1 MASIPDY
8 KRHAILYVDDELMAL
23 KYFEKTF
30 GAEFTVLTADSAEE
44 GMKLIES
51 RGDEIGV
58 LLSDQR
64 MPGQKGVQLLEQTL
78 KLRPHIVRMLI
89 TAYADYGVTVDAVN
103 IGAVFRYIS
112 KPIQV
117 EDMRNTL
124 RRALEFHVMHRERDD
139 LLSEKLSV
147 LQKMIITDRVISLG
161 VLAAGLSQTLRHPIE
176 AVQSFLHLA
185 PQKVRD
191 EVMDVDRLRDSTF
204 WQDFHSHVLKQA
216 TRVSD
221 LLGEVDGVSCTP
233 RWAFTNQVEMEPA
246 LAIQS
251 SIGAR
256 AAAFRAKNIDVTL
269 ELAPN
274 LPKLRVDRTRFH
286 KLFDL
291 LFDGELHS
299 LPEGSRFAVK
309 ASLTPAADAA
319 PASVVIAVSDDGPGL
334 PINALRSIF
343 DPFVME
349 SGEAEQFGLRL
360 MTVYFLVHHHGGRIE
375 VGAAQGGGTQFVI
388 HLPVATAMPGV
399 NEEGDG
405 SREFVTS
412 VLMNESLWGRLLAE
426 H

>member
-1 MASIPDY
+1 MAAKPDY
-8 KRHAILYVDDELMAL
+8 KRYAILYVDDELMAL

-30 GAEFTVLTADSAEE
+30 GAEFTVLTAESAEE
-44 GMKLIES
+44 GIKLIET

-64 MPGQKGVQLLEQTL
+64 MPGQKGVQLLEHAL
-78 KLRPHIVRMLI
+78 KIRPRIVRMLI

-103 IGAVFRYIS
+103 LGAVFRYIS

-124 RRALEFHVMHRERDD
+124 RRALEFYTVHRERDD
-139 LLSEKLSV
+139 LLHEKLSV

-185 PQKVRD
+185 PQKLRD
-191 EVMDVDRLRDSTF
+191 EVMDVDRLRDTDF
-204 WQDFHSHVLKQA
+204 WKDFHSHVLKQA
-216 TRVSD
+216 NRVSD
-221 LLGEVDGVSCTP
+221 LLGEVDGVACTP
-233 RWAFTNQVEMEPA
+233 RWAFTNQVEMEPS
-246 LAIQS
+246 LAIQA

-256 AAAFRAKNIDVTL
+256 AAAFRAKNIEVAL

-274 LPKLRVDRTRFH
+274 LPKLRVDRTKFQ
-286 KLFDL
+286 KIFDL

-299 LPEGSRFAVK
+299 LPVGSKLSIK
-309 ASLTPAADAA
+309 ANAEPATPNGTAQ
-319 PASVVIAVSDDGPGL
+319 VIIEVSDNGPGL
-334 PINALRSIF
+334 PLNALRSIF
-343 DPFVME
+343 DPFVVE
-349 SGEAEQFGLRL
+349 SGDAEQFGLRL
-360 MTVYFLVHHHGGRIE
+360 MTVYFLAHHHGGHVEASSPEGKGASFRISLP
-375 VGAAQGGGTQFVI
+375 VGAPPAGE
-388 HLPVATAMPGV
+388 A
-399 NEEGDG
+399 EGDE

-412 VLMNESLWGRLLAE
+412 VLMNEALWERLLTE

>member
-1 MASIPDY
+1 MPTTPDY
-8 KRHAILYVDDELMAL
+8 KRYAILYVDDELMAL

-30 GAEFTVLTADSAEE
+30 GSEFKVLTSDSAEE

-78 KLRPHIVRMLI
+78 KLRPRIVRMLI

-103 IGAVFRYIS
+103 LGSVFRYIS

-124 RRALEFHVMHRERDD
+124 RRALEYHAMHRERDD
-139 LLSEKLSV
+139 LLQEKLSV

-176 AVQSFLHLA
+176 AVQSFLQLA
-185 PQKVRD
+185 PQKLRD
-191 EVMDVDRLRDSTF
+191 EVMDVDRLRDTTF
-204 WQDFHSHVLKQA
+204 WKDFHSQVLKQA

-221 LLGEVDGVSCTP
+221 LLGEVDGVSCSG
-233 RWAFTNQVEMEPA
+233 RWAFTNQAEMEPSV
-246 LAIQS
+246 AIQAS
-251 SIGAR
+251 VGAR
-256 AAAFRAKNIDVTL
+256 AAALQAKDIEITL
-269 ELAPN
+269 QIAPN
-274 LPKLRVDRTRFH
+274 LPKLRVDRTKFQ
-286 KLFDL
+286 KIFDL
-291 LFDGELHS
+291 LLDGEIHS
-299 LPEGSRFAVK
+299 LPVGSKINVK
-309 ASLTPAADAA
+309 AGLEPAGAA
-319 PASVVIAVSDDGPGL
+319 PASVVIEVTDNGPGL
-334 PINALRSIF
+334 PMNALRSIF

-360 MTVYFLVHHHGGRIE
+360 MTVYFLVHHHGGTIEAAGTEGKGTTFRI
-375 VGAAQGGGTQFVI
+375 A
-388 HLPVATAMPGV
+388 LPVSTSTPESA
-399 NEEGDG
+399 EDG
-405 SREFVTS
+405 SRDFVTK
-412 VLMNESLWGRLLAE
+412 VLMNEALWERLLTE